1 MYFCRKSKTSGEIE
15 FELSLPGPP
24 HVSRLPTATSL
35 TPVTPLRWKSS
46 KRLDEKKSKS
56 EYEIRQ
62 IEVVKEQVTNSNG
75 VKEELNEQD
84 KATGVSKVGR
94 NSGGGDMKSSVNGI
108 ESSDGLPSEHRLLT
122 LELGH
127 SEGDDHSKSFE
138 EVSPTDVEQ
147 ETDRSKSEAAGNDR

>member
-1 MYFCRKSKTSGEIE
+1 MYIFRKSKTSGEID
-15 FELSLPGPP
+15 FDLSLPGPP
-24 HVSRLPTATSL
+24 LIARLPTATSL

-56 EYEIRQ
+56 DHEIRP

-75 VKEELNEQD
+75 VKEDLNEQD
-84 KATGVSKVGR
+84 KAMAVSKVGR
-94 NSGGGDMKSSVNGI
+94 NGGGGDSKSSVNGS
-108 ESSDGLPSEHRLLT
+108 ENSDGLPSEHKLLT

-127 SEGDDHSKSFE
+127 SEGDDQSKSFE

-147 ETDRSKSEAAGNDR
+147 GTDQSRSEAAGNDR